1 MRCLAGFVSGNSLF
15 HVEHRCGFP
24 VAMISK
30 SPDGFHLARNH
41 SMARHIMQSFDIIVI
56 GGGHAGVEAAAV
68 AARMGARVALVSFD
82 LDAIGAMSCNP
93 AIGGLGK
100 GHLVREVDACDGI
113 IARAADAGAIHY
125 RMLNRSKG
133 SAVQGPR
140 VQADRKRFKAEVQ
153 RLMGDQGDLTLIQGE
168 AASLR
173 LSSGRIAG
181 IELGDGTTLDAPAV
195 VLCTGT
201 FLGGTLFRGEE
212 RMTGGRI
219 GEATAQRLAAQL
231 RGADLPMARLKTGT
245 PPRLDG
251 RSIDWAALAEQPSD
265 TEPWQM
271 SALPRSN
278 GGPGRVLPQIFCA
291 ITRTNPRS
299 HDVIRAN
306 LHRSPLFSGAIGAL
320 GPRYCPSIEDKIHR
334 FADRGGHQVFLEPE
348 GLDTPLVYPNGIS
361 TSLPADVQLAMLRTM
376 DGLERVEMA
385 VPGYAVE
392 YDHIDPRALRPS
404 LELRAIPG
412 LYCAGQINGT
422 TGYEEAAA
430 QGLVAGMHAAAAI
443 LGREPM
449 PLDRANSYL
458 AVMIDDLTLHG
469 VSEPYRM
476 LTARAE
482 YRLRLRANNASTRLT
497 PLALAAGCVS
507 ADRATWFAR
516 RQDLHTLLDLALD
529 QTASGTELVQQGLP
543 VRSDTGRQSLKEW
556 LRFDGVSLDAM
567 RARIAPELLVD
578 TDLAEELAED
588 AAYAPYLARQDAE
601 LRDLRA
607 GEALPLG
614 DYFPFAEIPGLSR
627 EMVERLERARPATL
641 AVAGR
646 LPGIT
651 PAALAAL
658 LVHARRRAVASG
670 LAA

>member
-1 MRCLAGFVSGNSLF
+1 M
-15 HVEHRCGFP
+15 
-24 VAMISK
+24 
-30 SPDGFHLARNH
+30 D
-41 SMARHIMQSFDIIVI
+41 QFDIIVV
-56 GGGHAGVEAAAV
+56 GGGHAGVEAAAA
-68 AARMGARVALVSFD
+68 AARMGARTALISFD

-140 VQADRKRFKAEVQ
+140 VQADRKRFKAAVQ
-153 RLMGDQGDLTLIQGE
+153 HLLARQGPLTLIRGE
-168 AASLR
+168 AAALR
-173 LSSGRIAG
+173 LSGSRVAG
-181 IELGDGTTLDAPAV
+181 IDLADGTTLAARAV

-201 FLGGTLFRGEE
+201 FLGGVLFQGEE
-212 RMTGGRI
+212 RIVGGRI
-219 GEATAQRLAAQL
+219 GEASAQRLAEQL
-231 RGADLPMARLKTGT
+231 REAALPMARLKTGT

-251 RSIDWAALAEQPSD
+251 RTIDWARLEEQPSD
-265 TEPWQM
+265 AEPWAM
-271 SALPRSN
+271 SAL
-278 GGPGRVLPQIFCA
+278 GPGRVLPQVFCA
-291 ITRTNPRS
+291 ITRTNARS

-306 LHRSPLFSGAIGAL
+306 LHRSPLFSGAIGAQ

-334 FADRGGHQVFLEPE
+334 FGDRDWHQVFLEPE
-348 GLDTPLVYPNGIS
+348 GLDTHLVYPNGIS
-361 TSLPADVQLAMLRTM
+361 TSLPADVQLVMLRTM
-376 DGLERVEMA
+376 DGLEGVEMV

-404 LELRAIPG
+404 LELRDLPG

-430 QGLVAGMHAAAAI
+430 QGLVAGMQAAAEV
-443 LGREPM
+443 LGRAPIA
-449 PLDRANSYL
+449 LDRANSYM

-497 PLALAAGCVS
+497 PLVLAAGCVGTE
-507 ADRATWFAR
+507 RAEWFAR
-516 RQDLHTLLDLALD
+516 REEARESIGTALD
-529 QTASGTELVQQGLP
+529 QTATGHELVQAGLP
-543 VRSDTGRQSLKEW
+543 VRADVGRLAMREW
-556 LRFDGVSLDAM
+556 LRFGG
-567 RARIAPELLVD
+567 I
-578 TDLAEELAED
+578 DLAALEPWLGEAVAVDPDLAAELAED
-588 AAYAPYLARQDAE
+588 STYAPYLARQENE
-601 LRDLRA
+601 LADLRA

-614 DYFPFAEIPGLSR
+614 DDFPYSAIPGLSR
-627 EMVERLERARPATL
+627 EMVERLTRARPATL
-641 AVAGR
+641 AAAGR
-646 LPGIT
+646 IPGIT

-658 LVHARRRAVASG
+658 LVHARRRSDIVA
-670 LAA
+670 